1 MFSRFLL
8 GGTLIVLLGAIGVA
22 YFMMP
27 QNQPVT
33 VTTEPAGITTNPTG
47 TIVTSGNST
56 TTQSGYTMAKVAQHN
71 NASSCW
77 AAINGNVYD
86 LTAWIN
92 QHPGGPE
99 RILSI
104 CGTDGS
110 AAFNGQHAGQS
121 QPANILKNF
130 LLGPLSS

>member
-1 MFSRFLL
+1 
-8 GGTLIVLLGAIGVA
+8 VLLGAIGTA
-22 YFMMP
+22 YLVMP

-33 VTTEPAGITTNPTG
+33 VTTEPGSVTTSPAGTTSTP
-47 TIVTSGNST
+47 GNSAT
-56 TTQSGYTMAKVAQHN
+56 DQSGYTMANVAQHN

-86 LTAWIN
+86 LTSWIN

-104 CGTDGS
+104 CGTDGT